1 MSKPLTLTRYPGN
14 PVLVPSLVN
23 EWETDNVFNAAVVE
37 HEGLIYM
44 LYRAQG
50 LDRIS
55 RIGCAISTDGYHFNR
70 MQEPVFVP
78 EEDYEAFGVEDPRIT
93 KLDGWFY
100 MIYTAYSSLGT
111 RVSMARSRN
120 LIAWERM
127 GIILPDED
135 NKDAVLFPE
144 KINGRYAMFHRR
156 IPDMWL
162 AYSDDLIHWT
172 DHQIIM
178 NPRPGLWDGVRIGAG
193 GPPFRT
199 GDGWL
204 CFYHGFAEE
213 RVYCLGLALLDLDDP
228 SKVLKR
234 QDEPILVPRAP
245 WEVHGDVPNVVFTCG
260 GVETDDEYLIYYGGG
275 DHVMAVAAIT
285 KGEAMS
291 LASVSKADVAEFT
304 KG

>member
-1 MSKPLTLTRYPGN
+1 MSKPLTLTRYAGN
-14 PVLVPSLVN
+14 PILMPSLVN

-37 HEGLIYM
+37 HGGLITM

-50 LDRIS
+50 LDRVS
-55 RIGCAISTDGYHFNR
+55 RIGCAISTDGHHFNR
-70 MQEPVFVP
+70 LQEPVFVP
-78 EEDYEAFGVEDPRIT
+78 EEDYEVFGVEDPRIT
-93 KLDGWFY
+93 RLDGWYY
-100 MIYTAYSSLGT
+100 MVYTAYSPLGT
-111 RVSMARSRN
+111 RASLARSRN

-135 NKDAVLFPE
+135 NKDAVLFPD
-144 KINGRYAMFHRR
+144 KIGGRYAMLHRR
-156 IPDMWL
+156 MPDIWL
-162 AYSDDLIHWT
+162 AFSDDLIHWT
-172 DHQIIM
+172 DHQIVM
-178 NPRPGLWDGVRIGAG
+178 HPRPGLWDGVRIGAG

-213 RVYCLGLALLDLDDP
+213 RIYCLGLALLDLDDP

-234 QDEPILVPRAP
+234 QEEPILCPRTP

-291 LASVSKADVAEFT
+291 LASISKADIVEFST
-304 KG
+304 G